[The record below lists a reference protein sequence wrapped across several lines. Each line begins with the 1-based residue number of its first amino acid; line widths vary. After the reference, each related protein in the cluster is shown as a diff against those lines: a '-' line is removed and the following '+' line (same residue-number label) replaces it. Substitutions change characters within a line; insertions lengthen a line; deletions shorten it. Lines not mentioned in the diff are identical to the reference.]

1 MPFGMPPLAPPDLV
15 LAVLLV
21 GAMWTDWKTGKI
33 KNVLTFPVMATG
45 VLMAPLF
52 APHFYDG
59 ALGLLAA
66 FAAGVVLWK
75 FGGAYHP
82 GDVKLVMAAGALV
95 GPEMILRAILLGLLI
110 NFPVAIAV
118 LLAKG
123 RMQNFFRFWLKNE
136 REVTT
141 KMIFALV
148 ISAGVVAARF
158 QPWPNLWGS
167 P

>member
-1 MPFGMPPLAPPDLV
+1 MAPFTPPDVV
-15 LAVLLV
+15 LAVLLA
-21 GAMWTDWKTGKI
+21 GAMWTDWKSGKI
-33 KNVLTFPVMATG
+33 KNVLTFPVMVTG

-66 FAAGVVLWK
+66 FAAGVLLWK

-110 NFPVAIAV
+110 NFPVGLIM
-118 LLAKG
+118 LIAKG
-123 RMQNFFRFWLKNE
+123 RLKNFFRFWLKGE

-148 ISAGVVAARF
+148 ISAGVLAARL
-158 QPWPNLWGS
+158 QPWPNLWGAS
-167 P
+167 G

>member
-1 MPFGMPPLAPPDLV
+1 MPPVMPPFGPPDVV
-15 LAVLLV
+15 LIALLL
-21 GAMWTDWKTGKI
+21 GAMWTDWTTGKI
-33 KNVLTFPVMATG
+33 KNVLTFPVMVTG

-66 FAAGVVLWK
+66 FAVGVVLWK

-95 GPEMILRAILLGLLI
+95 GPEMILRAILLGLIL
-110 NFPVAIAV
+110 NLPVALIV
-118 LLAKG
+118 LIAKG
-123 RMQNFFRFWLKNE
+123 RLGNVWRFWVKGE

-148 ISAGVVAARF
+148 ISGGVIIARL
-158 QPWPNLWGS
+158 QPWPNLWGA